1 MPSGHTAGGYLMP
14 PTPGRRAM
22 SLDTSGSF
30 VGAPLFSPDEPGS
43 WDPDSGQMN

>member
-1 MPSGHTAGGYLMP
+1 
-14 PTPGRRAM
+14 M
-22 SLDTSGSF
+22 SLDTPGSF